1 MLPNLTMKSYCRFIC
16 EYIEKILNS
25 AKDQRLNLNQ
35 NEFFALY
42 DVLKTPHCGIP
53 RECQQALT
61 RSSALFLVSKDFKK
75 LKKSS
80 LIFF

>member
-16 EYIEKILNS
+16 EYIEKILNT

-42 DVLKTPHCGIP
+42 DVLKTPHYGLP
-53 RECQQALT
+53 MECQQALM
-61 RSSALFLVSKDFKK
+61 RSSELFLVSKN
-75 LKKSS
+75 LKKK
-80 LIFF
+80 